1 MSLESLCDMIDV
13 QRQDKPIECT
23 VVDLRSNVSMTL
35 DRLVVLFAALSG
47 VTLLVALGPML
58 LGLWPIM
65 AIAVGH
71 LILVGWCLRLAWR
84 GNWVRERLVIDPRR
98 VIVEHFDAKGRT
110 FNQWPSAWV
119 RVEWQR
125 GPLGDRYPAL
135 SSHGRRQAIGQF
147 LPEQERQ
154 EVSAIVS
161 QCLRSVT
168 AWRLDIK
175 HR

>member
-1 MSLESLCDMIDV
+1 VSLESLCDMIDV

-65 AIAVGH
+65 AIA
-71 LILVGWCLRLAWR
+71 
-84 GNWVRERLVIDPRR
+84 ERLVIDPRR